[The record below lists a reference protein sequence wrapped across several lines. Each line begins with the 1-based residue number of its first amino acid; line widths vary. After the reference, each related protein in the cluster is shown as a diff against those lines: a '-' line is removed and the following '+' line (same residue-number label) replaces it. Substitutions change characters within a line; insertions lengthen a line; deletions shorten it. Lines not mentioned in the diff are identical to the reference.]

1 MVIQLPTRQLVLNSQ
16 PIGEIMNNETSV
28 LPTPAAS
35 PTLIAERIASV
46 GQLGVTY
53 TDDFLTWMLGTG
65 DGSHPTNPMRAQLA
79 TAMLVNELPLATNVM
94 DPTSVNRALVR
105 EALESVHDL
114 DFVSCV
120 VDEGIDGQWGG
131 RRPEMG
137 QTAMTMFAGTMQLVA
152 AMLEGAITVGFNPQG
167 AKHHAATDG
176 SSGFC
181 VFNDM
186 AWAARE
192 LASAGLRPLYLDWD
206 IHAGDGTQSMLF
218 ESAIP
223 TLSIHNGAAFPYDGM
238 TRELSLSGTR
248 HTSHHEA
255 NHAYNWCIEDTDG
268 DDAFA
273 WAITEAISVIDE
285 YRPDVILL
293 AAGADGMGG
302 ENALGVQN
310 NYTYAGFEHAA
321 TAVADAAT
329 RWSNG
334 RVLIGGAG
342 GYQPLTHT
350 PRVWANVVE
359 TVYLGVNR

>member
-1 MVIQLPTRQLVLNSQ
+1 MNNITSVPPTPSASSAVIQ
-16 PIGEIMNNETSV
+16 
-28 LPTPAAS
+28 
-35 PTLIAERIASV
+35 ERISSI
-46 GQLGVTY
+46 GQLGISY
-53 TDDFLTWMLGTG
+53 SDDYLIWQLGEG

-79 TAMLVNELPLATNVM
+79 TGLLVAELPRAVSVS
-94 DPTSVNRALVR
+94 DPTAVDRHSVRA
-105 EALESVHDL
+105 AIDSVHEAG
-114 DFVSCV
+114 FVSRV
-120 VDEGIDGQWGG
+120 IDEGIDLQWTG

-137 QTAMTMFAGTMQLVA
+137 QTAMTMFAGTMVLTQ
-152 AMLEGAITVGFNPQG
+152 AMIARDIMVGFNPQG
-167 AKHHAATDG
+167 AKHHAASDG

-192 LASAGLRPLYLDWD
+192 FAAAGFRPLYLDWD

-218 ESAIP
+218 DTEIP
-223 TLSIHNGAAFPYDGM
+223 TLSIHNGAAFPFDGM
-238 TRELSLSGTR
+238 TRDLSLAGTR
-248 HTSHHEA
+248 HTSHHDA

-273 WAITEAISVIDE
+273 WAIGEAVSVIDD
-285 YRPDVILL
+285 YRPDVILV

-302 ENALGVQN
+302 ANDLGMRN
-310 NYTYAGFEHAA
+310 TYTFAGFQHAA
-321 TAVADAAT
+321 LAVAEAAT

-359 TVYLGVNR
+359 TIYLEVNR